1 MISIDTYLDRYIREK
16 KLPPERP
23 QPGLSDLC
31 QVMLRPAAQCPLRD
45 DETFGVISAY
55 FDALYK
61 LDRFADFLAREMFR
75 NTNPIFHK
83 QCRDRFDIRKRE
95 CAGKCRAA
103 WSNWNNP
110 SGKSH

>member
-55 FDALYK
+55 FDARYR
-61 LDRFADFLAREMFR
+61 LDRFADELARLMFA
-75 NTNPIFHK
+75 NKNPAFH
-83 QCRDRFDIRKRE
+83 QHCRDVFKKHQNRFAD
-95 CAGKCRAA
+95 KCRAA
-103 WSNWNNP
+103 WAKWDNP
-110 SGKSH
+110 SGKAH